1 MMTRSSPPNRLPTG
15 LLLTILMV
23 TQTFGWGTS
32 LALLG
37 VLAAPIRADLG
48 LSAAM
53 VYGAATVLYAAGA
66 VTAPFAGRMVDRFG
80 GPLVLMLG
88 ALPAAT
94 ALALLGL
101 AQSAAGYFL
110 AWTLSGFAMH
120 FALATAAYGT
130 LAQQV
135 GPGGRRAIA
144 ILTLATGLCAT
155 VMWPITELLLPSL
168 GWRGICFLYA
178 DLTLGVSLPAH
189 GWILWRSGARQR
201 SPERVAESAPHVLPQ
216 ASRRA
221 FVLVATIHTLGAAV
235 GTSLALLMIDLF
247 AAMGTQRR
255 DAVFAAS
262 LLGLSYL
269 ASRGLEVVMGPR
281 HPPAA
286 LAVVVFLLLPLS
298 LLPLL
303 LWPLTGQPLPL
314 WLAAT
319 SAVLYGLPAGLLG
332 ILRPT
337 LPYHL
342 FGSARFGSY
351 LGRLSRP
358 MDIANALAPALFAA
372 LLPVSAV
379 AVLLLAVSLCLVALL
394 AALQLRPLVLHS
406 PPLAGSNPS

>member
-1 MMTRSSPPNRLPTG
+1 MTRSSPPNRLPTG
-15 LLLTILMV
+15 QLLAILMV
-23 TQTFGWGTS
+23 TQTFGWGTG

-53 VYGAATVLYAAGA
+53 VYGAATVLHATGA
-66 VTAPFAGRMVDRFG
+66 LTAPFVGRMVDRFG
-80 GPLVLMLG
+80 GPPVLMLG
-88 ALPAAT
+88 ALPAA
-94 ALALLGL
+94 ASLALLGA

-110 AWTLSGFAMH
+110 AWALGGFAMH

-130 LAQQV
+130 LAQQA
-135 GPGGRRAIA
+135 GPDGRRAIA

-155 VMWPITELLLPSL
+155 VMWPVTELLLPRL
-168 GWRGICFLYA
+168 GWRGVCFLYSG
-178 DLTLGVSLPAH
+178 LTLGVSLPAH
-189 GWILWRSGARQR
+189 GWILWRSGPRR
-201 SPERVAESAPHVLPQ
+201 CSPELVAESAPHVLPH
-216 ASRRA
+216 ATRRA
-221 FVLVATIHTLGAAV
+221 FALVATIHTLGAAV
-235 GTSLALLMIDLF
+235 GTTLALLMIDLF
-247 AAMGTQRR
+247 VAMGSQRP

-281 HPPAA
+281 KPPVVLA
-286 LAVVVFLLLPLS
+286 LAVFSLLPIS
-298 LLPLL
+298 LLPLI

-358 MDIANALAPALFAA
+358 MDIANAFAPALFAA

-379 AVLLLAVSLCLVALL
+379 AVLLLAVVLCLVALL
-394 AALQLRPLVLHS
+394 AAVQLRQLVS
-406 PPLAGSNPS
+406 RSPLAG